1 MKDFIITLAS
11 GLGGLLFASIVVSL
25 GNIIHVK
32 CEQIKQKT
40 NNQALIDLIDKFD
53 HIVQISVEATNQ
65 TFVVDKKLKSEF
77 TDDDKDIALNKTL
90 ESIEAMLTD
99 EDKQR
104 IIENFGDLASFIKN
118 SVETYIIQS
127 KEQ

>member
-11 GLGGLLFASIVVSL
+11 GIGVLLFASIVVSL

-53 HIVQISVEATNQ
+53 HIVQIAVEATNQ

-77 TDDDKDIALNKTL
+77 TDADKDIALNKTL